1 MGFFKKIFKGIGKI
15 FKKIGKGVKKAFKG
29 FGKFM
34 NKIGIVGQIAMMF
47 IPFGQIFAP
56 MLQGLQSTFLNVLG
70 QGLKGSYGA
79 LAKGASYMVN
89 AAYKTGAAIYK
100 GYKTVTGA
108 VTSFIGETTKFLGS
122 KIPGFKVKNAAGSF
136 FGKGAD
142 SVLGRVGTEAVSN
155 FNGFKEALGGIIDTN
170 PAATGAKYIEQANLM
185 KSNPTQTSATTNMAE
200 AISDGLDSSRDTT
213 NMAEAISAGFDSS
226 LVEEKSLLSK
236 TGNYAGQQLAQL
248 PGTIATS
255 LATTAA
261 TQEAFG
267 QDPMERQP
275 RKALDFSSSFMPD
288 TYGLGFQSPVQM
300 AAPSVPLLPSGNT
313 DYQFIIAQIM
323 NSLGTPLGNFGNPN
337 MSLSQQPA

>member
-1 MGFFKKIFKGIGKI
+1 MGFFKKIFKGIGKV

-34 NKIGIVGQIAMMF
+34 GKIGVVGQIAMMF

-56 MLQGLQSTFLNVLG
+56 MLQSLQSTFLGVLG
-70 QGLKGSYGA
+70 KGLVSA
-79 LAKGASYMVN
+79 NPLIKGASTLVR
-89 AAYKTGAAIYK
+89 AAYKTGVAVYE

-108 VTSFIGETTKFLGS
+108 VSSFLGETTKFLGS
-122 KIPGFKVKNAAGSF
+122 KMGFKVENAAGSF

-155 FNGFKEALGGIIDTN
+155 FKGFQEALGGIIDTN

-185 KSNPTQTSATTNMAE
+185 KSNPTQTSATTNM
-200 AISDGLDSSRDTT
+200 S
-213 NMAEAISAGFDSS
+213 EAISAGLDSS
-226 LVEEKSLLSK
+226 LVEKKSLLSK
-236 TGNYAGQQLAQL
+236 TGEYASQKLAQL
-248 PGTIATS
+248 PMDMATS
-255 LATTAA
+255 LATSALN
-261 TQEAFG
+261 QEVLA
-267 QDPMERQP
+267 QDPVERQP

-323 NSLGTPLGNFGNPN
+323 NSLGTPLGNYGNPN